1 MSRPDF
7 GTIGSTVS
15 ACEAVVQYLKPYL
28 EATGPGANRK
38 IDRVQTVERHIGRFN
53 EADDIK
59 RWMSGKEGGIRICAQ
74 RVVAM
79 QNQGS
84 RLIGTVEFVAFVFCA
99 EQFAYAKDQ
108 RAEVIACRLAKALML
123 KGGWVGTGAS
133 SVPEAVRADNLY
145 TTAIDKLG
153 LAIWSVTWRQDWPLD
168 DPIDEATLDARMALA
183 DLPPPDLFIRTG
195 GDHRISNFLLW
206 QLAYTELWFTE
217 TLWPDVDAGVLA
229 QALDDYAGRERRFG
243 LTSAQVGA
251 ETPA

>member
-1 MSRPDF
+1 M
-7 GTIGSTVS
+7 
-15 ACEAVVQYLKPYL
+15 VQYRAYL
-28 EATGPGANRK
+28 EATGPGADRK

-59 RWMSGKEGGIRICAQ
+59 RWMSGKGGIRVCAQ

-84 RLIGTVEFVAFVFCA
+84 RLIGTIEFCRLVFCA

-153 LAIWSVTWRQDWPLD
+153 LAIWSVTWRQDWRWMNPSTK
-168 DPIDEATLDARMALA
+168 PPWTTSCASTSRPNWPMAPPSARQMIE
-183 DLPPPDLFIRTG
+183 LPGPTPRE
-195 GDHRISNFLLW
+195 HRG
-206 QLAYTELWFTE
+206 TVPE
-217 TLWPDVDAGVLA
+217 T
-229 QALDDYAGRERRFG
+229 ERRAEHPQAG
-243 LTSAQVGA
+243 WQQVGRRG
-251 ETPA
+251 

>member
-28 EATGPGANRK
+28 EATGAGANRL

-84 RLIGTVEFVAFVFCA
+84 RLIGTVEFVAFV
-99 EQFAYAKDQ
+99 
-108 RAEVIACRLAKALML
+108 EVITCRLAKALML
-123 KGGWVGTGAS
+123 KGGWVDTGAS
-133 SVPEAVRADNLY
+133 SAPESVRADNLY

-168 DPIDEATLDARMALA
+168 EPIDEATLDDFLRFNFKAELA
-183 DLPPPDLFIRTG
+183 DGAPVCEATINLPGP
-195 GDHRISNFLLW
+195 
-206 QLAYTELWFTE
+206 
-217 TLWPDVDAGVLA
+217 
-229 QALDDYAGRERRFG
+229 
-243 LTSAQVGA
+243 
-251 ETPA
+251 TP

>member
-1 MSRPDF
+1 
-7 GTIGSTVS
+7 
-15 ACEAVVQYLKPYL
+15 
-28 EATGPGANRK
+28 
-38 IDRVQTVERHIGRFN
+38 
-53 EADDIK
+53 
-59 RWMSGKEGGIRICAQ
+59 MSGKEGGIRVCAQ

-84 RLIGTVEFVAFVFCA
+84 RLIGTIEFVAFVFCA

-168 DPIDEATLDARMALA
+168 EPSTKPPWTTSCASTSRPNWPMAPRLRGN
-183 DLPPPDLFIRTG
+183 DRTAWPHPWSTRG
-195 GDHRISNFLLW
+195 
-206 QLAYTELWFTE
+206 TVPE
-217 TLWPDVDAGVLA
+217 T
-229 QALDDYAGRERRFG
+229 ERRAEHPQTG
-243 LTSAQVGA
+243 WQQVGRRG
-251 ETPA
+251 

>member
-15 ACEAVVQYLKPYL
+15 ACEAVVEYLKPYL

-79 QNQGS
+79 QNQGG

-99 EQFAYAKDQ
+99 EQFSYAKDQ

-168 DPIDEATLDARMALA
+168 DPIDE
-183 DLPPPDLFIRTG
+183 
-195 GDHRISNFLLW
+195 S
-206 QLAYTELWFTE
+206 
-217 TLWPDVDAGVLA
+217 
-229 QALDDYAGRERRFG
+229 ALDDFLRCNFKAE
-243 LTSAQVGA
+243 LADGA
-251 ETPA
+251 PVCEATINLPGPTP